1 MVEIRESENWVKNT
15 TNLDLR
21 FDKLLLLN
29 DFKVTTCGQYG
40 ENIILITLKVHIV
53 GTIVQ
58 YRLEKN

>member
-21 FDKLLLLN
+21 FDKLLRIN

>member
-40 ENIILITLKVHIV
+40 GNIILITLKVHIV

>member
-40 ENIILITLKVHIV
+40 ENIILIT
-53 GTIVQ
+53 
-58 YRLEKN
+58 